1 MNSQLLDG
9 RYQIVQILG
18 GGSFGQTFLAQDI
31 KRPGHPQCV
40 VKQLRYFSNDPQCLT
55 IASRLFKKE
64 AEVLEKLGQHDQ
76 IPTLLADLEEN
87 QQFYLVQ
94 QFISGHPLTQE
105 ILPGQPWTEE
115 QVINLLKEVLEILV
129 FVHQQGVIHRD
140 IKPANLMRRQSD
152 NKIVLIDFGAVK
164 EIGTQIAHGQLN
176 QTVVIGTPGY
186 MPIEQFQGQP
196 QYNSDI
202 YALGMT
208 AIQALLGLAANEL
221 SKLQTPHNSNPME
234 VVWRNRGQVSKPL
247 ADIID
252 KMVKSSYLERYQS
265 AKEVLADLEAI
276 SKSSVN
282 LPIPSTAAQPPIAV
296 SPQNNQQ
303 KTQQHQPQKKPW
315 FTLALTSALIVIGG
329 LVGVGV
335 LSIYI
340 PQSKAKE
347 FYNQGVEKAKNR
359 DKQGA
364 IENFNQ
370 AIQLNPKYA
379 QAYYERA
386 DARFHLAD
394 YKGSLEDATQA
405 IQLNPN
411 YAEAYKRRCGVE
423 ANLKNYQAA
432 IEDCTQAIKINP
444 VYGEAYVNRASTY
457 YAMGEH
463 QKSMEDA
470 TQAIR
475 LNSQDTLAYIVRG
488 LVREKLN
495 DLYGANED
503 YSLVIKLDPNDTRAY
518 INRSNLHRK
527 QGKYQEAIEDAN
539 QVIKIKPENSF
550 AYYNRALSYQEL
562 NNKPAAIEDF
572 QKTAKLCLEQG
583 NSSCYKNAQDLLAE
597 LQKPEVETVAQ
608 PKPEAKIA
616 TQPTTYTARRQQP
629 KAKSVSQSG
638 FNVQSVP
645 RRSRPIRPERKSPG
659 ANTIVQ
665 YSSRKPSRKPVPQR
679 ESPSV
684 NTAPQ
689 YSLPRPSRESDRSQR
704 ESRDVQSV
712 PYRRLR
718 TPESNSGESE

>member
-9 RYQIVQILG
+9 RYQIFQILG

-64 AEVLEKLGQHDQ
+64 AEVLEKLGQHNQ

-87 QQFYLVQ
+87 QEFYLVQ

-105 ILPGQPWTEE
+105 ILPGQPWKED
-115 QVINLLKEVLEILV
+115 QVINLLKEVLEILI

-152 NKIVLIDFGAVK
+152 NKIILIDFGAVK
-164 EIGTQIAHGQLN
+164 EIGTQIAQGQLN

-221 SKLQTPHNSNPME
+221 SKLQAPQNSNLME

-252 KMVKSSYLERYQS
+252 KMVKTSYLDRYQL

-276 SKSSVN
+276 NQTSVN
-282 LPIPSTAAQPPIAV
+282 LPVPLTAAQPTIAV

-303 KTQQHQPQKKPW
+303 KIQQHQPQKKPW
-315 FTLALTSALIVIGG
+315 FTLALTSALIVISG

-347 FYNQGVEKAKNR
+347 LYNQGVEKAKNR
-359 DKQGA
+359 DKKGA

-423 ANLKNYQAA
+423 GNLKNYQAA
-432 IEDCTQAIKINP
+432 IADCTQAIKINP

-457 YAMGEH
+457 YSMGEH

-518 INRSNLHRK
+518 INRSNLFRK
-527 QGKYQEAIEDAN
+527 QGKYQEAIQDAN
-539 QVIKIKPENSF
+539 QVIKIKPGNSF

-597 LQKPEVETVAQ
+597 IQKPEPEIVAQ
-608 PKPEAKIA
+608 PKPESKIA
-616 TQPTTYTARRQQP
+616 AQPQPQLTTSTARRQQP
-629 KAKSVSQSG
+629 KAKSVSQSQL
-638 FNVQSVP
+638 NVQTVFQ
-645 RRSRPIRPERKSPG
+645 RSRKPIRPK
-659 ANTIVQ
+659 
-665 YSSRKPSRKPVPQR
+665 R

-684 NTAPQ
+684 NTGVY
-689 YSLPRPSRESDRSQR
+689 YSPRPSRELDRSQR
-704 ESRDVQSV
+704 KSRDVQNV
-712 PYRRLR
+712 PYRRR
-718 TPESNSGESE
+718 ITPESNSGESE